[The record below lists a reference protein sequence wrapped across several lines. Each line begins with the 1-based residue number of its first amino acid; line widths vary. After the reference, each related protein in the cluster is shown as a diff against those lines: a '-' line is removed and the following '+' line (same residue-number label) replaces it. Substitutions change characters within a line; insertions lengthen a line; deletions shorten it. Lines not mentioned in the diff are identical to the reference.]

1 MLSPETRFA
10 NAGGVDVA
18 YQVFG
23 QGSVDLIWVP
33 GWISHIEAM
42 WELAE
47 LARFLERLAGFSR
60 VVTFDKRGTGLSDRI
75 DGVATLEARMDDVR
89 AVMDA
94 VGVERAVLVG
104 WFDAATILALFASV
118 YPDRVQ
124 GLVVGGATVK
134 LAADGEGPW
143 GMNPMVVERAASAIE
158 GGDWGQGTMLDLIAP
173 SVAHDE
179 RVVAWWRRYERMSAT
194 PNAAAAMLRA
204 NAQIDVRELLG
215 SVRAPTLVLHRRD
228 TLLVDAR
235 SARYFAD
242 QIEGAVF
249 RELPGGDVFP
259 YLGDQESVLAEIEE
273 FVTGTRPSPPSDRF
287 LATIVFT
294 DIVGSTERA
303 ERDGD
308 ARWRDTLATHNT
320 LAERLANRHGG
331 RIVDTAGD
339 GILAVF
345 DGPTRGVE
353 YAASF
358 LDAVHQLGLQ
368 ARAGVHT
375 GEVERRGT
383 DLAGIGVHIGARVSA
398 LAQGDEVLVTS
409 TVRDLTFGSTLAFS
423 DHGDHELKGVAGT
436 WHLYALERRS
446 QRPS

>member
-1 MLSPETRFA
+1 VLTPETRFA
-10 NAGGVDVA
+10 RAGGVDIA

-23 QGSVDLIWVP
+23 RGSVDLIWVP

-47 LARFLERLAGFSR
+47 FARFLERLADFSR
-60 VVTFDKRGTGLSDRI
+60 VITFDKRGTGLSDRI
-75 DGVATLEARMDDVR
+75 DGVATLEARMDDVG

-94 VGVERAVLVG
+94 AGVERGVLVG
-104 WFDAATILALFASV
+104 WFDAAAILALFASV
-118 YPDRVQ
+118 HPDRVQ

-134 LAADGEGPW
+134 LAPDKDEPW
-143 GMNPMVVERAASAIE
+143 GMNPVVVERAASAIE
-158 GGDWGQGTMLDLIAP
+158 GGDWGQGTMLELIAP
-173 SVAHDE
+173 SAAHDE
-179 RVVAWWRRYERMSAT
+179 RIAGWWRRYERMSAT

-204 NAQIDVRELLG
+204 NQRIDVRELLA
-215 SVRAPTLVLHRRD
+215 SVRTPTLVLHRRD
-228 TLLVDAR
+228 TLLVESRA
-235 SARYFAD
+235 ARYFAD
-242 QIEGAVF
+242 RIEGAIF
-249 RELPGGDVFP
+249 RELPGSDVFP

-273 FVTGTRPSPPSDRF
+273 FVTGTRPAPPSDRF

-303 ERDGD
+303 ERQGD
-308 ARWRDTLATHNT
+308 ARWRDTLAAHNT
-320 LAERLANRHGG
+320 LAERLASRHGG

-339 GILAVF
+339 GALAVF

-358 LDAVHQLGLQ
+358 LQAVHELGLQ
-368 ARAGVHT
+368 VRAGAHT

-383 DLAGIGVHIGARVSA
+383 DLAGIGVHIGARVA
-398 LAQGDEVLVTS
+398 AIAEGDQVLVTS

-423 DHGDHELKGVAGT
+423 DYGNHELKGVAGT
-436 WHLYALERRS
+436 WHLYALEHHS
-446 QRPS
+446 PAV